1 MKNTLVVISKNKTIT
16 ADTVAPIIREF
27 KEKTGGKVYFYVP
40 HRHAI
45 DFLKENFILYDAICE
60 VSDIRVISY
69 GGKFKRK
76 FIYISTLLY
85 WLFLLVNGAKF
96 IHFGMLDI
104 WPFNFLSFIKSNNIY
119 YMQNDTFSTS
129 IEKVEALVFGMGD
142 TKALLYE
149 DFSTSRRIY
158 CKNIIVSDSNNY
170 ILKNPKNKGKNI
182 FILRGT
188 RIRKSWLEFIDN
200 KYSLF
205 NNYHNGVDFSR
216 GVIVYALTTFASL
229 ETLRNKNTTK
239 QLFLETMHIL
249 DNMKLDIPVI
259 IKPHPVTQ
267 MDEVNNILDKME
279 SNNFYISYLH
289 PTFLSLKAK
298 IWLCNVY
305 STTCADAYCMGV
317 TTIEYTDYSD
327 TCLQALSGK
336 SFGDQYIDHFIQND
350 SDLLNSTIIK
360 SMNKDD
366 KIKNLRCTPIDS
378 NDIVGALSSI

>member
-1 MKNTLVVISKNKTIT
+1 MKNTLVVISKDKLIAT
-16 ADTVAPIIREF
+16 DTVAPIIREF

-182 FILRGT
+182 FRLR
-188 RIRKSWLEFIDN
+188 
-200 KYSLF
+200 
-205 NNYHNGVDFSR
+205 
-216 GVIVYALTTFASL
+216 
-229 ETLRNKNTTK
+229 
-239 QLFLETMHIL
+239 
-249 DNMKLDIPVI
+249 
-259 IKPHPVTQ
+259 
-267 MDEVNNILDKME
+267 
-279 SNNFYISYLH
+279 
-289 PTFLSLKAK
+289 
-298 IWLCNVY
+298 
-305 STTCADAYCMGV
+305 
-317 TTIEYTDYSD
+317 
-327 TCLQALSGK
+327 
-336 SFGDQYIDHFIQND
+336 
-350 SDLLNSTIIK
+350 
-360 SMNKDD
+360 
-366 KIKNLRCTPIDS
+366 
-378 NDIVGALSSI
+378 